1 MFVSH
6 WLSLRRLRTHKQVQ
20 SHTASL
26 KWHRHSCLCSDEHQP
41 ATSNHPP
48 RPHFTFAS
56 AQPDPRFQ
64 SNSRELRSPNFHL
77 GHRDEPRLKWHRH
90 SCLCSYGHQ
99 PSTSNHHPRPHF
111 TFASAQPDPRF
122 QSNFRGL
129 PSPNFKLG
137 QRDEVRLKWHRHSC
151 LCSDEHQPSTSTSN
165 IGISESNNAK
175 TADDPPNYCVEYSS
189 R

>member
-6 WLSLRRLRTHKQVQ
+6 WLSLRQLRTPKQVQ

-64 SNSRELRSPNFHL
+64 SNFRELRSPNFNL
-77 GHRDEPRLKWHRH
+77 GQRDELRLKWHRH
-90 SCLCSYGHQ
+90 SCL
-99 PSTSNHHPRPHF
+99 PR
-111 TFASAQPDPRF
+111 
-122 QSNFRGL
+122 GM
-129 PSPNFKLG
+129 KG
-137 QRDEVRLKWHRHSC
+137 
-151 LCSDEHQPSTSTSN
+151 LCSSEHQLSTSTHYKRGSALSHVQPAN
-165 IGISESNNAK
+165 ESK
-175 TADDPPNYCVEYSS
+175 NYCVEYSA